1 MTHRIRY
8 IESMR
13 IELDLKLSKIFDSL
27 YESDFEKT
35 TEEIIS
41 LKKSL
46 DQLNSQIKR
55 DDR

>member
-13 IELDLKLSKIFDSL
+13 IELDLKLTDIFDSL
-27 YESDFEKT
+27 YESDFERT
-35 TEEIIS
+35 SEEIIIF
-41 LKKSL
+41 KKKL
-46 DQLNSQIKR
+46 DQLNNQIKK